1 MSIAGPTDRGFA
13 ERIPLVLL
21 LDTSASMAR
30 PEDAPR
36 ISELNTALGEWITHA
51 TADPVLREQLE
62 VAIVTFD
69 SEVRVLALADGPDAF
84 ALVGTVTPP
93 KLEASGFT
101 LMLPA
106 LETAV
111 RLATER
117 TRELTVRGIPS
128 RRPLVW
134 LVTDGAPSD
143 ATGTPVP
150 ADEVRAAARL
160 LHNLARPTADSAG
173 CLCYVAGVC
182 GADLAMLNILA
193 PGACM
198 PVSDFGY
205 LQILGVV
212 SETASRHQAV
222 SADDEYA
229 RTRQLQEE
237 RARRLRFLDDD
248 PE

>member
-1 MSIAGPTDRGFA
+1 MTTSKTRGFA
-13 ERIPLVLL
+13 ERIPLVLV
-21 LDTSASMAR
+21 LDTSDSMAR

-36 ISELNTALGEWITHA
+36 ISELNTALREWIA
-51 TADPVLREQLE
+51 QASADPVLREQLE

-69 SEVRVLALADGPDAF
+69 SEVRVLCLTASPDVF
-84 ALVGTVTPP
+84 ALVGTVAPP
-93 KLEASGFT
+93 RLEASGYS

-117 TRELTVRGIPS
+117 TRELTGQHIPS
-128 RRPLVW
+128 RRPIVW

-143 ATGTPVP
+143 IAGARVP

-160 LHNLARPTADSAG
+160 LHDLARPTAESAG
-173 CLCYVAGVC
+173 FLCYVAGVR

-198 PVSDFGY
+198 PLSDFGY

-222 SADDEYA
+222 SAADEYA
-229 RTRQLQEE
+229 RTRQDIEKKAKLLAWLE
-237 RARRLRFLDDD
+237 DD
-248 PE
+248 PG